1 MPMSG
6 LMANLH
12 QFHILSNGTA
22 VHKTLQSTQ
31 QNGKQWF
38 VSRWR
43 KCD

>member
-22 VHKTLQSTQ
+22 VHKIFTIHTT
-31 QNGKQWF
+31 KWETMVC
-38 VSRWR
+38 VSLAHM
-43 KCD
+43 